1 MLINRTGRKKIIQNQ
16 GKEVKIMTKKN
27 HESVTVDVQLNLDKN
42 FYNNK
47 NFAVKLQ
54 AYEKQGQSFLPW
66 DLGAAQKN
74 LEGLEDNIGHQFTL
88 NDVEIDNLLF
98 RLKVIDNKNTV
109 IGLADSIK
117 TFQEPGESGGGSKD
131 TDTLLILR
139 EKNIQLPFKIEM
151 EKDQK
156 PVLVLQEKI
165 RLKQLFKHNIQI
177 KVLIY
182 TAAIRDILKTYL
194 SDTEFKDCEYKTKFI
209 EKIQQICGGD
219 LNDPPDY
226 QNDDGTVNEEALN
239 WINESISL
247 IFSNPIKKGGKNI
260 IYMNEFEK
268 ICKNLGDEEQDED

>member
-1 MLINRTGRKKIIQNQ
+1 M
-16 GKEVKIMTKKN
+16 
-27 HESVTVDVQLNLDKN
+27 
-42 FYNNK
+42 
-47 NFAVKLQ
+47 
-54 AYEKQGQSFLPW
+54 
-66 DLGAAQKN
+66 
-74 LEGLEDNIGHQFTL
+74 
-88 NDVEIDNLLF
+88 F

-219 LNDPPDY
+219 LNDPPPSK
-226 QNDDGTVNEEALN
+226 DDSKKEIYANKVRDVILNRFSALD
-239 WINESISL
+239 IQQSSDFLVYDKMALEILDGKSILSYISNSRNVGVSVFVSTIYSDRHQEHYF
-247 IFSNPIKKGGKNI
+247 IFFI
-260 IYMNEFEK
+260 I
-268 ICKNLGDEEQDED
+268 